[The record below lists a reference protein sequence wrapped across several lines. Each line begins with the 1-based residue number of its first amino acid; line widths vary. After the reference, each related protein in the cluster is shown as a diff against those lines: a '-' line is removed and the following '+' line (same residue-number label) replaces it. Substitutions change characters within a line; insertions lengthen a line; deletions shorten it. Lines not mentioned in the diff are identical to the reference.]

1 MLTMSVNLLNGGSD
15 YSYVRAQAA
24 KREQVE
30 YQYQSVYYKSIQ
42 RLRVYYLT
50 LQGVNRQIQTS
61 KKEYL
66 TYKTVADDYDRQ
78 LAVAPKSIT
87 DLLDVNNKYYQA
99 KINLMNL
106 NIKRLQLAY
115 AINFYL
121 KEF

>member
-1 MLTMSVNLLNGGSD
+1 MNLLNGGSD